1 MSLERLFV
9 LDTNVIVSATLIK
22 EGRARQALD
31 KAQATGIVLTSTLVL
46 SELEEVLARP
56 KFDKYV
62 TAVERKLFLA
72 GFVKTVKFV
81 EVEERIEVCRDP
93 KDDKYLELAI
103 SGNATCIVSG
113 DADLLVLNPFRDIPI
128 MTVQEFLELEQF

>member
-31 KAQATGIVLTSTLVL
+31 KAQATGIVLTSTPVL
-46 SELEEVLARP
+46 AELAEVLARP
-56 KFDKYV
+56 KFDNYI

-72 GFVKTVKFV
+72 GFVKTVKLV
-81 EVEERIEVCRDP
+81 EVGEKNEACRDP
-93 KDDKYLELAI
+93 KDVGTAIEL
-103 SGNATCIVSG
+103 
-113 DADLLVLNPFRDIPI
+113 F
-128 MTVQEFLELEQF
+128 